1 MIELYLAGANCLQD
15 INLFKEYG
23 CLFMLETFYDM
34 KKWDGSKIKNVLSI
48 PCKIIID
55 SGAFTFMNSGQKV
68 DWKQYVNEYIKFIN
82 KWDIKYFIEL
92 DLYGILGVEKTEKI
106 RKRIEQKTGKKP
118 IPVYHGTMPIS
129 YLRKLCSEYPY
140 VAISATGTI
149 APSKWVKNKKLL
161 KQVVKIAHSYGCKVH
176 GLGYTRLSEL
186 NNPEIGFDS
195 IDSTA
200 WLSGARFGRVYTI
213 KHGKIFY
220 KDVRGIDSKRE
231 DLNRKNL
238 TLWIKKQK
246 ELIKK

>member
-1 MIELYLAGANCLQD
+1 MIELYLGVSPNIDDEKRLRDNGVLFLLQTYFQMRQWKD
-15 INLFKEYG
+15 DRVEKHIQTPKIS
-23 CLFMLETFYDM
+23 FML
-34 KKWDGSKIKNVLSI
+34 
-48 PCKIIID
+48 D
-55 SGAFTFMNSGQKV
+55 SGAFTFMNSGVKV
-68 DWKQYVNEYIKFIN
+68 DWKQYVNEYIDFIN

-140 VAISATGTI
+140 IAISATGTI

-161 KQVVKIAHSYGCKVH
+161 KQVVKIAHNYGCKVH

-200 WLSGARFGRVYTI
+200 WLSGTRFGI
-213 KHGKIFY
+213 KYSFKN
-220 KDVRGIDSKRE
+220 GILKRE
-231 DLNRKNL
+231 KTKQRMTRNYLNDVNAIIWCKL
-238 TLWIKKQK
+238 QKKLYK
-246 ELIKK
+246 G